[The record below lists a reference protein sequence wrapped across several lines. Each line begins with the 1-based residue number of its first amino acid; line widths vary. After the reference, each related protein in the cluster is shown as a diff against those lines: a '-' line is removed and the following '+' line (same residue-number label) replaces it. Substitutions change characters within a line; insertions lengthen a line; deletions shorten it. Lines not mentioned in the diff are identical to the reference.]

1 MPSPMNEQAKVIK
14 GYCLRALSLRDCF
27 TAQLRQKI
35 AKKYPEVD
43 QEIVDSVLTELT
55 ASKLLDDTRAIAIL
69 VRKLKS
75 TGKGFYYFQSKLKS
89 LAVGQEILRNASDY
103 YSVEEEKEIAQ
114 QLINKFNKLSQLDKS
129 SKIKIFRLLQ
139 SRGFR
144 SSAFGHLFDYQ
155 SSF

>member
-69 VRKLKS
+69 VRKLIAS
-75 TGKGFYYFQSKLKS
+75 GKGYYYFQSKLKS
-89 LAVGQEILRNASDY
+89 LSVGQEVLRNASDY
-103 YSVEEEKEIAQ
+103 YSVQEEKDVAARLIAKANPQ
-114 QLINKFNKLSQLDKS
+114 DKPAKLKL
-129 SKIKIFRLLQ
+129 FRLLQ